1 MFLHGFQIHRVPYW
15 KLWKRTRDSRFWSIL
30 HVFVDKY
37 KVLGWPKS
45 SFETSIT
52 SYGLPWWLRCLPAMQ
67 ETWVRFLGREYPLK
81 KEMAI
86 HSSTLA
92 WKIPWTEEPDRL
104 QSMGSQRVGHD
115 WVTSLSLSY
124 FQGLGKSPREGNGK
138 PLQYSCLENPMDRAA
153 WQAYGVT
160 KSQIW
165 LSDQHFHFQGSLGPP
180 RPSLANCLPALWG
193 LPSPTHLLHKWSC
206 FIQQVSGSVLFQ
218 LQGVFYSP

>member
-115 WVTSLSLSY
+115 WVTSLHNIVW
-124 FQGLGKSPREGNGK
+124 K
-138 PLQYSCLENPMDRAA
+138 NPNE
-153 WQAYGVT
+153 
-160 KSQIW
+160 
-165 LSDQHFHFQGSLGPP
+165 LLGPP
-180 RPSLANCLPALWG
+180 NAIVL
-193 LPSPTHLLHKWSC
+193 TLLSITEKIVKEGAQSWKIKDLEPQTCRWHHPCGRK
-206 FIQQVSGSVLFQ
+206 
-218 LQGVFYSP
+218 